1 MKIGDIDSIV
11 SIGIGGLDDRE
22 KNRNSKDND
31 GYLDLPESAS
41 FPS

>member
-1 MKIGDIDSIV
+1 MKIGDIDSIA
-11 SIGIGGLDDRE
+11 SIGRGGLNDKE

-31 GYLDLPESAS
+31 GSLDLPESAS